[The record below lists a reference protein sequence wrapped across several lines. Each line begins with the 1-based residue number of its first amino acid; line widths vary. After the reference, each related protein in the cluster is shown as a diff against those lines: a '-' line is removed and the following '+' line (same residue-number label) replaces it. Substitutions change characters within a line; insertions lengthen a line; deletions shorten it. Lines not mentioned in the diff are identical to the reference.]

1 MPAEK
6 RTPVKVYLT
15 AEENDHL
22 IRQAKA
28 LDIERGQLIRLR
40 ALGDPTIAGKAPATP
55 TAHFS
60 LKTYQNAVTAASR
73 AARGCA
79 PRAILE
85 SIAAAI
91 LCSIHA
97 DDQTQT
103 TVARPI
109 GASQTDG

>member
-1 MPAEK
+1 MSAEK
-6 RTPVKVYLT
+6 RSPVKVYLT

-22 IRQAKA
+22 TRQAKE
-28 LDIERGQLIRLR
+28 LDMERGVLIRLR
-40 ALGDPTIAGKAPATP
+40 ALGDPTVASKASGSSAT
-55 TAHFS
+55 HFS

-79 PRAILE
+79 PRTILE

-97 DDQTQT
+97 DDQTET
-103 TVARPI
+103 PVAR
-109 GASQTDG
+109 S